1 MNSMGHVAG
10 SFAGAGAI
18 MTKRERVVQSLALFV
33 SASEMRCSNVGCIEA
48 EAVHANH
55 ANPSG

>member
-1 MNSMGHVAG
+1 MYIVAG